1 MQLTDVLLWYLWAQA
16 FALAGSLVASRWL
29 RALPDRGYGLGKPL
43 GLLLGG
49 FVYWMLVLLGFS
61 LNNAGA
67 ALMALAVVWVIGIAL
82 RMMRDQASQA
92 SNVNCQ
98 GAIITAE
105 VLFAIGFIA
114 WVIVRAYSPDIR
126 EAGGEKFMES
136 MMTNA
141 IVRSAS
147 FPPNDAW
154 LAGFSIS
161 YYYFGYLIFAML
173 IHLSGVAFGV
183 AFNLAGALIFA
194 LTLTAAFSLGFNL
207 WAARQN
213 AERKTQNAELGD
225 TESSAAI
232 PHSPFRIPHSA
243 LLAGLLTATMLALM
257 GNLGGV
263 LGVLKCA
270 NALPKSTWQWLDVR
284 DTATQN
290 YACNGL
296 APSEFYGWWWD
307 WSRVVKDLTPSGNYQ
322 ETITESP
329 IFSFVLGDNHPHV
342 NALPFL
348 MLALGLAVTALI
360 DRRFLMNDD
369 SKIEAPQ
376 VASTV
381 LTAIVLGGLSFMNTW
396 DFPIFG
402 TLFIGALVFGRWLRR
417 ESVWPALLQGA
428 GIMALG
434 YLLYLPF
441 YITFASQARGI
452 GVNIF
457 NGTRFTQFFLM
468 FAPFLIAMCGFV
480 WLQLRNA
487 KLPARVVLARSA
499 GLTVGLV
506 VAGLIGALLF
516 GVLSSET
523 RALAAELNATGN
535 VLGITREM
543 VSSRLIERATDPW
556 TILFLAFTI
565 ASCAVLLLLSKRDDA
580 ITHST
585 SSEQTLSPLLTFS
598 SSPFS
603 HTAALNG
610 FALLLFGAGAILTLA
625 VEFVF
630 LRDLFGTRMNTVF
643 KFYYQAWVLW
653 AVAGGFAI
661 MSLLAAHSKLMKI
674 VGGLALLFV
683 AMGLLWPALAVP
695 ARADQF
701 RGKPTLDGA
710 AWLQIGNPEDAQM
723 IAWLNENVKGDPVI
737 VEASTLGAYQYEGR
751 ISAFTG
757 LPAVL
762 GWGGHQHQWRGDIT
776 EAARRNPMVEQ
787 LYNTADL
794 IEARAL
800 LDALKARYVIVG
812 QLERQRFA
820 AEGVAKFESLC
831 RVAFKAGGS
840 AIYDCAVQ

>member
-1 MQLTDVLLWYLWAQA
+1 MQLTDAFLWYLWAQA
-16 FALAGSLVASRWL
+16 FALGGSLIASRWL
-29 RALPDRGYGLGKPL
+29 RTLPDRGYGLGKPL

-49 FVYWMLVLLGFS
+49 FAYWMLVLLGLS
-61 LNNAGA
+61 MNNAGA
-67 ALMALAVVWVIGIAL
+67 ALMALALVWGIGLAL
-82 RMMRDQASQA
+82 RAI
-92 SNVNCQ
+92 SNAPTRSANTNRRS
-98 GAIITAE
+98 AIITAE
-105 VLFAIGFIA
+105 ALFALGFIA
-114 WVIVRAYSPDIR
+114 WVIVRAFSPDIR

-154 LAGFSIS
+154 LAGFPIS

-173 IHLSGVAFGV
+173 IHLSGVAFSI

-194 LTLTAAFSLGFNL
+194 LALAAAFSLGYNL
-207 WAARQN
+207 WAARQGV
-213 AERKTQNAELGD
+213 AHKPQGDEL
-225 TESSAAI
+225 A
-232 PHSPFRIPHSA
+232 PQHSDPGTRSPEFLAPRSA
-243 LLAGLLTATMLALM
+243 LLAGLLTAAMLALM

-263 LGVLKCA
+263 LGVLKCG
-270 NALPKSTWQWLDVR
+270 NVLSKSTWQWLDVR
-284 DTATQN
+284 DTATQH

-348 MLALGLAVTALI
+348 MLALGMALTALL
-360 DRRFLMNDD
+360 DQRLLMNDEG
-369 SKIEAPQ
+369 KIEAPQ
-376 VASTV
+376 IASTV
-381 LTAIVLGGLSFMNTW
+381 LTAITLGGLAFMNTW

-402 TLFIGALVFGRWLRR
+402 ALFIGALVFGRWLRR
-417 ESVWPALLQGA
+417 EAAWPALLQGA

-441 YITFASQARGI
+441 YATFASQARGI

-468 FAPFLIAMCGFV
+468 FAPFLIAMCGFI
-480 WLQLRNA
+480 WLSLRA
-487 KLPARVVLARSA
+487 VKQPARVTLLRSA
-499 GLTVGLV
+499 GLTVGFF
-506 VAGLIGALLF
+506 VAGLIGALLL

-523 RALAAELNATGN
+523 RALAAELNNSGV

-543 VSSRLIERATDPW
+543 VASRLIQRATDPW
-556 TILFLAFTI
+556 TILFLSFAI
-565 ASCAVLLLLSKRDDA
+565 ASCAVLLGKRREAAVTAAPDN
-580 ITHST
+580 
-585 SSEQTLSPLLTFS
+585 
-598 SSPFS
+598 
-603 HTAALNG
+603 TAALNG
-610 FALLLFGAGAILTLA
+610 FTLLLFGAGAILTLA

-653 AVAGGFAI
+653 AAAGGFAI
-661 MSLLAAHSKLMKI
+661 MSLLTARSQTMKI
-674 VGGLALLFV
+674 VGSVALLFV
-683 AMGLLWPALAVP
+683 ALGLLWPALAVP
-695 ARADQF
+695 ARTNQLQ
-701 RGKPTLDGA
+701 GVPTLDGA
-710 AWLQIGNPEDAQM
+710 AWLRIGNPEDAQM
-723 IAWLNENVKGDPVI
+723 IAWLNQNVAGDPI
-737 VEASTLGAYQYEGR
+737 IIEASTLGAYQYEGR

-776 EAARRNPMVEQ
+776 EAARRNPLIEQ
-787 LYNTADL
+787 LYNTSDVT
-794 IEARAL
+794 EARAL
-800 LDALKARYVIVG
+800 LDELKARYVIVG
-812 QLERQRFA
+812 QLERRRFRL
-820 AEGVAKFESLC
+820 EGVDKFAQWC
-831 RVAFKAGGS
+831 HTAFKAGAS
-840 AIYDCAVQ
+840 AIYDCAAQ

>member
-1 MQLTDVLLWYLWAQA
+1 MQLTDVLLWYVWAQA
-16 FALAGSLVASRWL
+16 FALGGSLVASRWL
-29 RALPDRGYGLGKPL
+29 HALPDRGYGLGKPL

-49 FVYWMLVLLGFS
+49 FAYWMIVTLGFS
-61 LNNAGA
+61 MNNAGA
-67 ALMALAVVWVIGIAL
+67 ALMALASVWVIGIAL
-82 RMMRDQASQA
+82 RMLQDAPAQP
-92 SNVNCQ
+92 
-98 GAIITAE
+98 AIGNPQSVIVTE
-105 VLFAIGFIA
+105 VLFALGFIA
-114 WVIVRAYSPDIR
+114 WVIVRAYSPEIR

-141 IVRSAS
+141 IVRSSS

-161 YYYFGYLIFAML
+161 YYYFGYIIFAML
-173 IHLSGVAFGV
+173 IHLSGVGFGI

-194 LTLTAAFSLGFNL
+194 VALAAAFSVGYNF

-213 AERKTQNAELGD
+213 AERQSAERKTQNDAPA
-225 TESSAAI
+225 SPKSKIQNPKSAIA
-232 PHSPFRIPHSA
+232 
-243 LLAGLLTATMLALM
+243 AGLLTAVMLVLM
-257 GNLGGV
+257 GNMGGIF
-263 LGVLKCA
+263 GVLKCA
-270 NALPKSTWQWLDVR
+270 DALPTSTWQWLDVR
-284 DTATQN
+284 DTAVDF
-290 YACNGL
+290 YDCEGL
-296 APSEFYGWWWD
+296 APKAFYGWWWD

-342 NALPFL
+342 MALPFL
-348 MLALGLAVTALI
+348 MLALGMALTALL
-360 DRRFLMNDD
+360 DRRLLMSDEG
-369 SKIEAPQ
+369 KLEKMQI
-376 VASTV
+376 ASTM
-381 LTAIVLGGLSFMNTW
+381 LTALVLGGLSFMNTW

-402 TLFIGALVFGRWLRR
+402 TIFVGALVFGRWLRR
-417 ESVWPALLQGA
+417 ESMWPALLQGA

-441 YITFASQARGI
+441 YVSFSSQARGI

-457 NGTRFTQFFLM
+457 NGTRLVQFFLM
-468 FAPFLIAMCGFV
+468 FAPFLIAMCGFI
-480 WLQLRNA
+480 WHLSRTA
-487 KLPARVVLARSA
+487 RLPARVVVARSA
-499 GLTVGLV
+499 GLTAGLV
-506 VAGLIGALLF
+506 VAGILGALLF

-523 RALAAELNATGN
+523 RALAAELNNSGT

-543 VSSRLIERATDPW
+543 VSSRLMQRVTDPW
-556 TILFLAFTI
+556 TILFLAFII
-565 ASCAVLLLLSKRDDA
+565 ASCAVLLLLSNRSDPL
-580 ITHST
+580 TPSPPHPF
-585 SSEQTLSPLLTFS
+585 TLSS
-598 SSPFS
+598 QD

-643 KFYYQAWVLW
+643 KFYYQAWALW

-661 MSLLAAHSKLMKI
+661 FSLLAARSKAMKI
-674 VGGLALLFV
+674 VGGAALLFV

-695 ARADQF
+695 ARANQF
-701 RGKPTLDGA
+701 QSTPTLNGA
-710 AWLQIGNPEDAQM
+710 AWLEIGNPEDLQM
-723 IAWLNENVKGDPVI
+723 IEWLNENVKGDPVI

-787 LYNTADL
+787 LYNTTDL

-800 LDALKARYVIVG
+800 LDALNVRYVIAG
-812 QLERQRFA
+812 QLEQQRFSP
-820 AEGVAKFESLC
+820 EGIAKFESLC

-840 AIYDCAVQ
+840 TIFDCAMQ

>member
-1 MQLTDVLLWYLWAQA
+1 MQLTDAILWYLWAQT
-16 FALAGSLVASRWL
+16 FALGGSLIASRWL

-49 FVYWMLVLLGFS
+49 FAYWMLVLLGLS
-61 LNNAGA
+61 MNNAGA
-67 ALMALAVVWVIGIAL
+67 ALMALALVWGVGLTL
-82 RMMRDQASQA
+82 RAMRNAPTQSA
-92 SNVNCQ
+92 NTNRKP
-98 GAIITAE
+98 AIITAE
-105 VLFAIGFIA
+105 ALFALGFIA
-114 WVIVRAYSPDIR
+114 WVIVRAFSPDIR

-154 LAGFSIS
+154 LAGFPIS

-173 IHLSGVAFGV
+173 IHLSGVAFSI

-194 LTLTAAFSLGFNL
+194 LTLTAAFSLGYNL
-207 WAARQN
+207 WAARRGATHN
-213 AERKTQNAELGD
+213 TQNDELAPR
-225 TESSAAI
+225 AAM
-232 PHSPFRIPHSA
+232 
-243 LLAGLLTATMLALM
+243 LAGLLTAAMLALM

-263 LGVLKCA
+263 LGVLKCG
-270 NALPKSTWQWLDVR
+270 NVLPKSTWQWLDVR
-284 DTATQN
+284 DTMTQH

-348 MLALGLAVTALI
+348 MLALGMALTALL
-360 DRRFLMNDD
+360 DRRLLMNDEG
-369 SKIEAPQ
+369 KIEAPQ
-376 VASTV
+376 IASTA
-381 LTAIVLGGLSFMNTW
+381 LTAITLGGLAFMNTW

-402 TLFIGALVFGRWLRR
+402 ALFIGALVFGRWLRH
-417 ESVWPALLQGA
+417 EAAWPALLQGA

-441 YITFASQARGI
+441 YATFASQARGI

-468 FAPFLIAMCGFV
+468 FAPFLIAMCGFI
-480 WLQLRNA
+480 WLSLRAA
-487 KLPARVVLARSA
+487 KQPARVALLRSA
-499 GLTVGLV
+499 GLTVGFV
-506 VAGLIGALLF
+506 AAGLIGALLL

-523 RALAAELNATGN
+523 RALAAELNNSGV

-543 VSSRLIERATDPW
+543 VTSRLIQRATDPW
-556 TILFLAFTI
+556 TILFLSFAI
-565 ASCAVLLLLSKRDDA
+565 ASCTVLLLSKRKEA
-580 ITHST
+580 
-585 SSEQTLSPLLTFS
+585 PV
-598 SSPFS
+598 
-603 HTAALNG
+603 TAPHDNTVALNG
-610 FALLLFGAGAILTLA
+610 FTLLLFGAGAILTLA

-661 MSLLAAHSKLMKI
+661 MSLLTVRDLTMKI
-674 VGGLALLFV
+674 AGGVALLFV
-683 AMGLLWPALAVP
+683 VMGLLWPALAVP
-695 ARADQF
+695 ARTDQF
-701 RGKPTLDGA
+701 QGVPTLDGA
-710 AWLQIGNPEDAQM
+710 AWLRIGNPEDAQM
-723 IAWLNENVKGDPVI
+723 IAWLNQNVAGDPI
-737 VEASTLGAYQYEGR
+737 IIEASTLGAYQYEGR

-776 EAARRNPMVEQ
+776 EAARRNPLIEQ
-787 LYNTADL
+787 LYNTSDVT
-794 IEARAL
+794 EARAL
-800 LDALKARYVIVG
+800 LDELKARYVIVG
-812 QLERQRFA
+812 QLERQRFKP
-820 AEGVAKFESLC
+820 EGVDKFAQWC
-831 RVAFKAGGS
+831 RTAFKAGGS
-840 AIYDCAVQ
+840 AIYDCAAQ